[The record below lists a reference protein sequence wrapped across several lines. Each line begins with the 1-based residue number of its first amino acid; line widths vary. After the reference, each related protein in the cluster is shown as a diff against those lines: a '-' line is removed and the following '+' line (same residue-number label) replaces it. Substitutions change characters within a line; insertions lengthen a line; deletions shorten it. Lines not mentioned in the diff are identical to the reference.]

1 MDFVKKA
8 AEGIKGSSSGQNKD
22 QQAAQGGEGQKED
35 YVDKAFAFASSK
47 SGHNI
52 SREQQEKIT
61 DGGRSA
67 YEKATGSKVDPKISN

>member
-8 AEGIKGSSSGQNKD
+8 AEGLKGSSGEKKD
-22 QQAAQGGEGQKED
+22 QPAQGGDGQKED
-35 YVDKAFAFASSK
+35 YVDKAFGFASSK
-47 SGHNI
+47 SGHTL

>member
-8 AEGIKGSSSGQNKD
+8 AEGIKGSSSNKD
-22 QQAAQGGEGQKED
+22 QQAQAQGGDGQKED
-35 YVDKAFAFASSK
+35 YVDKAFAFGASK
-47 SGHNI
+47 TGHSL

-67 YEKATGSKVDPKISN
+67 YEKATGNKVDPKISN